1 MLRAISIATILIAST
16 ASAGEIVF
24 RSPTSGTL
32 AAIADPAPSQPELEQ
47 PAFSIHYDPIRVVAG
62 SVVNVMPSGDVIGYS
77 FALRQPLPPG
87 LTLDPVTGKI
97 AGLAA
102 VAGSYSV
109 TIRAT
114 KEGESSDLMIAIIVS

>member
-1 MLRAISIATILIAST
+1 MLKMISVVAILIASNAT
-16 ASAGEIVF
+16 AGEIVW
-24 RSPTSGTL
+24 RSPTTGTL
-32 AAIADPAPSQPELEQ
+32 SATVDPAPTQPEPEQ

-62 SVVNVMPSGDVIGYS
+62 SVVNVMPSGDARGYS
-77 FALRQPLPPG
+77 FALRQTLPPG
-87 LTLDPVTGKI
+87 LTLDPATGKI

-114 KEGESSDLMIAIIVS
+114 KEGESSDLVMAIIVS

>member
-1 MLRAISIATILIAST
+1 MLKLIFAATVLIAST

-32 AAIADPAPSQPELEQ
+32 AAIADPAPMQPEPDE
-47 PAFSIHYDPIRVVAG
+47 PAFGIHYEPIRVVAG

-87 LTLDPVTGKI
+87 LTLDPATGKI

-102 VAGSYSV
+102 VAGNYIV
-109 TIRAT
+109 TIQAT
-114 KEGESSDLMIAIIVS
+114 KEGKSSDLVMAIIVS